1 MVYTIDEIKE
11 RVNPVAEKYGLRAVY
26 IFGSYARN
34 EATDESDI
42 DLLIDRTGSKVKGM
56 FDMGN
61 LYHDLRESIGL
72 EIDLVTTHMLQQKST
87 QTRIPAFVDALQTER
102 VQIYG

>member
-11 RVNPVAEKYGLRAVY
+11 RVTPVAEKYGLRAVY
-26 IFGSYARN
+26 LFGSYARN
-34 EATDESDI
+34 EATDDSDV
-42 DLLIDRTGSKVKGM
+42 DLLIDRTGSSVKGM

-61 LYHDLRESIGL
+61 LYHDLQESIGQD
-72 EIDLVTTHMLQQKST
+72 IDLVTTQMLGQKST
-87 QTRIPAFVDALQTER
+87 QVRIPAFIEAVQSER